1 MQLELFAVQHV
12 VATSR
17 AFAALRSDG
26 EVICWGD
33 ARYGGKK
40 SRDAESQLKDV
51 QQLCASSGSFA
62 ALQKD
67 GAVIAWGSPQS
78 GGYIP

>member
-1 MQLELFAVQHV
+1 MFGDHCFFWGLEIGFTKDSFGGDSSHVQQQLFAVQHV

-33 ARYGGKK
+33 AKYGGKK
-40 SRDAESQLKDV
+40 SAFGLTK
-51 QQLCASSGSFA
+51 FMN
-62 ALQKD
+62 
-67 GAVIAWGSPQS
+67 GAI
-78 GGYIP
+78 Y

>member
-40 SRDAESQLKDV
+40 S
-51 QQLCASSGSFA
+51 
-62 ALQKD
+62 ALAIKFIK
-67 GAVIAWGSPQS
+67 GFLGCYKP
-78 GGYIP
+78 

>member
-40 SRDAESQLKDV
+40 SPLAIKIIKGPLGCFRS
-51 QQLCASSGSFA
+51 CFN
-62 ALQKD
+62 
-67 GAVIAWGSPQS
+67 P
-78 GGYIP
+78 

>member
-1 MQLELFAVQHV
+1 MQHELFAVQHV

-40 SRDAESQLKDV
+40 SAFGHQIMMVVSNICYFHPYYGQDCQFD
-51 QQLCASSGSFA
+51 
-62 ALQKD
+62 
-67 GAVIAWGSPQS
+67 
-78 GGYIP
+78 